1 MSDMVQENAQLRH
14 PTVRIWLLAVA
25 ALIMVMVVVGGATRL
40 TDSGLSITEW
50 KPVTGIV
57 PPLSAEGWAEEFGK
71 YQKTPEYLKIN
82 KGMSLEQFKR
92 IYWWEWGHRFL
103 GRIIGLVFA
112 LPLLFFW
119 LRGWIGP
126 ALRNRLLI
134 VLALGAAQGGLG
146 WFMVM
151 SGLSVRVD
159 VSQYR
164 LAAHLGL
171 AVLIFGTVLWLALEQ
186 DKADDIVTGP
196 PTMGRI
202 MAALL
207 SGLIFV
213 QICLGGLVA
222 GLKAGWTYNSWP
234 LMNGALFPDGLYV
247 YRPPWLS
254 VFEDILTVQF
264 NHRMMAY
271 VIAAA
276 VLVHLGLAVR
286 RGLAERSLY
295 LLAGGIFVQI
305 GIGIWTLVTAVP
317 LFLGLMHQLTAMI
330 VFGLSLYH
338 LHRIIRQDDQTFHSF
353 SY

>member
-1 MSDMVQENAQLRH
+1 MVRG
-14 PTVRIWLLAVA
+14 WLLLVA
-25 ALIMVMVVVGGATRL
+25 ALIILMVVVGGATRL

-57 PPLSAEGWAEEFGK
+57 PPLSLETWNEEFGK
-71 YQKTPEYLKIN
+71 YKLTPEYLRIN
-82 KGMSLEQFKR
+82 KGMSLPQFKA

-103 GRIIGLVFA
+103 GRLTGLVFA
-112 LPLLFFW
+112 LPFLLFW
-119 LRGWIGP
+119 LRGRISKP
-126 ALRNRLLI
+126 LARKLLF
-134 VLALGAAQGGLG
+134 VLFLGAAQGALG

-171 AVLIFGTVLWLALEQ
+171 AAAIFGYVLWLALQMDSPHE
-186 DKADDIVTGP
+186 VSHGP
-196 PTMGRI
+196 PTPSRI
-202 MAALL
+202 MAGLL
-207 SGLIFV
+207 TGLIFF
-213 QICLGGLVA
+213 QICLGALVA

-234 LMNGALFPDGLYV
+234 LINGSMFPKGLYV
-247 YRPPWLS
+247 HKPPWLS

-271 VIAAA
+271 LIVVVMVIHG
-276 VLVHLGLAVR
+276 VMVIR
-286 RGLAERSLY
+286 RGLADKSLY
-295 LLAGGIFVQI
+295 LLGAALLAQI
-305 GIGIWTLVTAVP
+305 AIGIWTLLAVVP
-317 LFLGLMHQLTAMI
+317 LHLGLLHQFTAMI

-338 LHRIIRQDDQTFHSF
+338 LHRMVRQDEQTFHSF